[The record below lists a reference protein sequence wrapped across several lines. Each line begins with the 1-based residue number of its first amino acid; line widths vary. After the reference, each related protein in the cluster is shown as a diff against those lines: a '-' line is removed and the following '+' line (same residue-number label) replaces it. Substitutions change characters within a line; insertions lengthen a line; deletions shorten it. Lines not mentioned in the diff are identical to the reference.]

1 MFSDFEF
8 KHLVWKWRFAE
19 LYASRYLNILFQHDD
34 FVSCCEH
41 LNILF
46 DNEDMF

>member
-1 MFSDFEF
+1 MFEIVFEF
-8 KHLVWKWRFAE
+8 KKLFN
-19 LYASRYLNILFQHDD
+19 SRYLNILFQHDD